1 MENNNLIIK
10 IRNKFNEE
18 NQVEELK
25 MLIDGEEFSIF
36 YIDGLINKNLFAAAI
51 LSPIEKFKQDFND
64 ARKNTNTKNCESKVN
79 NSKDNGKIQV
89 FQDIARYQS
98 FYNVKS
104 FSDKTDRKTSVNE
117 NEIELNFGNQNT
129 DDVNNK
135 SENTITFFEQ
145 IKNVISLS
153 GVSEVKTEEE
163 ILNNIFSGFAV
174 IVFKDKALSCPILGI
189 EKRGIQEPPSAKV
202 IKGPREGFVED
213 ITTNNGLVRKR
224 LKTPNLKII
233 NLYVGERSKTQI
245 SLYYIQDV
253 AKQEIVE
260 KVKKIIE
267 SISIDAVIDSY
278 YIVSYLEGDE
288 VKFFKRVGNTEKPD
302 VFCSKILEGRV
313 GIMVDGSPMALT
325 VPFVLIEDLQSA
337 GDYYSTPAFA
347 TFTRIMRFIGLVIAI
362 LIPGIYV
369 SLQSYNYRILPIN
382 FLITLLSSI
391 EGLSVP
397 PLIEI
402 LLVLFLF
409 EIISEASVRMPS
421 AMGMALSIIG
431 ALALGNTAVDAGII
445 SPPSIVIV
453 AISSVALHI
462 IPDQFDQT
470 RILRILFTVIGGII
484 GLYGIYVGII
494 YLITYLCSLESF
506 GVPYLVPYSPSVK
519 SDKKDGFIMKPI
531 QRMKYRPM
539 LMSGKDKV
547 RQGKGK

>member
-431 ALALGNTAVDAGII
+431 ALALGNTAVDVGII

>member
-213 ITTNNGLVRKR
+213 ITTNNVLVRKR